1 MLPKRTSN
9 RVSLKRGEE
18 ASRSLTKHNVTNTTN
33 RTQDSHSSY
42 RRDSSQHTYNADRVV
57 DKGTFGVVYLATVAE
72 TGEQVAIKKVL
83 QDRRYKNRELQI
95 IKELNHPNVV
105 PLKHAFYTA
114 GKKPDE
120 VYLNVVMEFVPETL
134 YRVIK
139 HYTKMRIASPPLL
152 IKLYTYQMYRSL
164 AYIHSI
170 GICHRDIKPQNLLVN
185 TTPQVLKLCD
195 FGSAK
200 RLVKGEPNVSY
211 ICSRYYRAP
220 ELIFGATEYGP
231 AIDVWSAGCVV
242 AEMFLGYPLFRGE
255 SAVDQLVE
263 IIKVLGTPTRAQVNS
278 MNPKYEGWELPEVQA
293 RSWSS
298 VLRGAPT
305 EAIDF
310 VASVLVY
317 EPENRPTALEILS
330 HPYFEELRSPGCVL
344 PSGAPLPELF
354 NWTPEEERE
363 AGLQNVELLSPP
375 AARRA

>member
-1 MLPKRTSN
+1 MLPKRKSQQA
-9 RVSLKRGEE
+9 SLKRGED
-18 ASRSLTKHNVTNTTN
+18 ASRSITRHNVTNTTN

-42 RRDSSQHTYNADRVV
+42 RRESSQHTYNADRVV

-95 IKELNHPNVV
+95 IKELSHPNVV

-120 VYLNVVMEFVPETL
+120 VYLNVVMEFVPDTL

-139 HYTKMRIASPPLL
+139 HYTKMRSPMPPLL
-152 IKLYTYQMYRSL
+152 VKLYTYQMYRSL
-164 AYIHSI
+164 AYIHAT

-185 TTPQVLKLCD
+185 TAPQILKLCD

-220 ELIFGATEYGP
+220 ELIFGATDYDP

-242 AEMFLGYPLFRGE
+242 AEMFLGMPLFRGE
-255 SAVDQLVE
+255 SSVDQLVE

-278 MNPKYEGWELPEVQA
+278 MNPKYDGWELPEVQP
-293 RSWSS
+293 RNWNS
-298 VLRGAPT
+298 VLRGAPS

-310 VASVLVY
+310 IASVLTY
-317 EPENRPTALEILS
+317 EPQRRPTALEILS
-330 HPYFEELRSPGCVL
+330 HHYFEELRAPDCRL
-344 PSGAPLPELF
+344 PSGGPLPPLFDWTSEELM
-354 NWTPEEERE
+354 E
-363 AGLQNVELLSPP
+363 AEKQQIELL
-375 AARRA
+375 RV